1 MADATDM
8 STPVT
13 RGELREEI
21 ERLELRLA
29 HLATKA
35 EFEIWGG
42 ALLERIKSSE
52 QQLTER
58 IKSSEQQLLERIK
71 SSEQQLTERIDR
83 TEQQLIERIDRTEQR
98 LQVELARHAGALYE
112 SMATL
117 ISASGE
123 KYADLPGR
131 VSRLEARVFAPEQIP

>member
-13 RGELREEI
+13 RGELLEEI

-42 ALLERIKSSE
+42 A
-52 QQLTER
+52 
-58 IKSSEQQLLERIK
+58 LLERIK